1 MKLKLLEL
9 TSEEHNLCVDF
20 NSKTNYENAY
30 IIITEEND
38 KRQFHKRT
46 QEPCLGGLRKYKVT
60 HGDEATDDHYKPG
73 DLHHPFP
80 KGEPVGLSMVF
91 HRPYKYEGN
100 KQVLQSLTPEFERIV
115 SFLFSKN
122 SPFIKGFLD
131 PGVIELTRNSE
142 GWLTGCLVLSTD
154 GDPTTLVNLFRTI
167 RTIPRATDNIKFLYD
182 YGCTDHEVLLH
193 CMNSYST
200 CDFDNQPNLA
210 KYQSHTYVNNM
221 NKFLP
226 DKFKSGE
233 VNLFTKGSFR
243 ERYDYS
249 RAKVQ
254 DLFLSSDTKAFNLS
268 QVFTNKLNEKRKN
281 FPDRR
286 VMELY
291 AETLKEVTRGDT
303 KEVVN
308 SHLNTGSAING

>member
-1 MKLKLLEL
+1 MSLKLLEL
-9 TSEEHNLCVDF
+9 TSKEHNLCVDF
-20 NSKTNYENAY
+20 NAKTNYANAY

-46 QEPCLGGLRKYKVT
+46 QEPCLGGLRKYKST

-91 HRPYKYEGN
+91 YRPVRYESN
-100 KQVLQSLTPEFERIV
+100 KKISEEFTPEFERLIN
-115 SFLFSKN
+115 FTLSKD

-131 PGVIELTRNSE
+131 PSVIQLTRNDK
-142 GWLTGCLVLSTD
+142 GGLTGCLVLSTD

-167 RTIPRATDNIKFLYD
+167 KTFPRKTDNLKKLYD
-182 YGCTDHEVLLH
+182 LGCTDLEALIHS
-193 CMNSYST
+193 MNLYALYDFNFPSYI
-200 CDFDNQPNLA
+200 Q
-210 KYQSHTYVNNM
+210 YQSNAYVNNM
-221 NKFLP
+221 SKFLP

-254 DLFLSSDTKAFNLS
+254 DLFLIDDPKAFNLPR
-268 QVFTNKLNEKRKN
+268 VFNNKLDEKKKSL
-281 FPDRR
+281 PDRKLI
-286 VMELY
+286 ELY
-291 AETLKEVTRGDT
+291 AETLKEV
-303 KEVVN
+303 VN
-308 SHLNTGSAING
+308 G